1 MKAGLWFGIGVVV
14 TILVVLMV
22 FAGGWLLW
30 GRGVWGM
37 PMFAGRGMMDSR
49 GFTDGCG
56 TGLFEGGRR
65 DRGMGMMGRPGSQGR
80 GQSCVPYNNR
90 SELSGTEMDM
100 EAAEEAVQ
108 AYLDDID
115 YEDLEIAELMEFERN
130 FYAIVAE
137 PDTGVGA
144 MEILVDRE
152 TGSVGPEP
160 GPNMMWN
167 AKYGMHRGGG
177 MMGNRAADLENDLTE
192 DEVLDIAQRWLDS
205 NRSDVTVEEHAD
217 AFYGYYTIHT
227 LKDGE
232 IDGMLS
238 VHGDSGQ
245 VWYHTWH
252 GDFVQMV
259 ETAEH
264 EHTD

>member
-1 MKAGLWFGIGVVV
+1 MKAGLWFGVGVVV
-14 TILVVLMV
+14 TIVVVLVVL
-22 FAGGWLLW
+22 AGGWLLW
-30 GRGVWGM
+30 GRGIWGM
-37 PMFAGRGMMDSR
+37 PMFAGRGMMGSR
-49 GFTDGCG
+49 DFTDGCG
-56 TGLFEGGRR
+56 SGIFRGGG
-65 DRGMGMMGRPGSQGR
+65 RGMGMMGRSGFQGE
-80 GQSCVPYNNR
+80 SCVPYDDKR
-90 SELSGTEMDM
+90 SESTGADMDI
-100 EAAEEAVQ
+100 ETAEDAVL
-108 AYLDDID
+108 AYLNDIG
-115 YEDLEIAELMEFERN
+115 YGDLEIAELMEFERN

-137 PDTGVGA
+137 VDTGVGA
-144 MEILVDRE
+144 MEILVDRD

-177 MMGNRAADLENDLTE
+177 MMGSRAADIENDLAE
-192 DEVLDIAQRWLDS
+192 DEALEIAQRWLDS
-205 NRSDVTVEEHAD
+205 NRSGVTVEEHAD

-238 VHGDSGQ
+238 VHGDTGQ

-259 ETAEH
+259 EPEDH
-264 EHTD
+264 EHAD